1 MKTNYLKIKTLQ
13 KTIII
18 FAIIFGLGLTA
29 FIPMSSA
36 QVPYPYYPFQY
47 NLFNYGFFPL
57 VNPLFNTYQ
66 TRNAALLLGGTPGV
80 PTPGGGLTSLLLP
93 SLTPT
98 FTPTLFPTITPT
110 IATPTI
116 GITTALVLGGGGG
129 GIATTLTLLN
139 TIPLTTA
146 PSIATPT
153 IGTTTAILLGGS
165 INTTTLLLLGL
176 L

>member
-1 MKTNYLKIKTLQ
+1 MRSNYLKIKTLQ
-13 KTIII
+13 KSILIFSIII
-18 FAIIFGLGLTA
+18 GLGLTV

-36 QVPYPYYPFQY
+36 QVPYYPPFQY
-47 NLFNYGFFPL
+47 NLFNYGYFPL
-57 VNPLFNTYQ
+57 ANPLFYTYQ
-66 TRNAALLLGGTPGV
+66 TRNAAVLLGGTPGV
-80 PTPGGGLTSLLLP
+80 PTPGGGLTTLLP
-93 SLTPT
+93 TL
-98 FTPTLFPTITPT
+98 TPTLFPTLTPT
-110 IATPTI
+110 ITTPTI

-146 PSIATPT
+146 PTIATTPT

-165 INTTTLLLLGL
+165 INTTTLLYLGL

>member
-1 MKTNYLKIKTLQ
+1 MRSNYLKINTVQ
-13 KTIII
+13 KTIVIFSII
-18 FAIIFGLGLTA
+18 IGLGLTT
-29 FIPMSSA
+29 FIPMGSA
-36 QVPYPYYPFQY
+36 QAQFYPPFQY
-47 NLFNYGFFPL
+47 NLFNYGYFPL
-57 VNPLFNTYQ
+57 ANPFFYTYQ

-80 PTPGGGLTSLLLP
+80 PTPGGGLTTSLLLP
-93 SLTPT
+93 TLTPT
-98 FTPTLFPTITPT
+98 LTPTVT
-110 IATPTI
+110 TPTI
-116 GITTALVLGGGGG
+116 GVTTALILGGGGG

-146 PSIATPT
+146 PTIATTPT

>member
-1 MKTNYLKIKTLQ
+1 MKTNYLRIKTLQ

-18 FAIIFGLGLTA
+18 FGIIFGLGLTA
-29 FIPMSSA
+29 FIPMSNA
-36 QVPYPYYPFQY
+36 QIPYYPFQY
-47 NLFNYGFFPL
+47 NLFNYGYFPL

-80 PTPGGGLTSLLLP
+80 PTPGGGLTSLFLP
-93 SLTPT
+93 ALTPT
-98 FTPTLFPTITPT
+98 FTPTLFPTLTPT
-110 IATPTI
+110 ITTPTI
-116 GITTALVLGGGGG
+116 GITTALVLGGIGG
-129 GIATTLTLLN
+129 GIATALTLLN

>member
-1 MKTNYLKIKTLQ
+1 MKTTYLKLKTLQ

-29 FIPMSSA
+29 FIPMSNA
-36 QVPYPYYPFQY
+36 QIPFYPPFQY
-47 NLFNYGFFPL
+47 NLFNYGYFPL
-57 VNPLFNTYQ
+57 VNPLFYTYQ
-66 TRNAALLLGGTPGV
+66 TRNAALLLGGTPGI
-80 PTPGGGLTSLLLP
+80 PTPGGGLTSLFLP
-93 SLTPT
+93 ALTPT
-98 FTPTLFPTITPT
+98 FTPTLFPTLTPT
-110 IATPTI
+110 ITTPTI

>member
-1 MKTNYLKIKTLQ
+1 MKTNYLRIKTLQ

-18 FAIIFGLGLTA
+18 FGIIFGLGLTA
-29 FIPMSSA
+29 FISMSSA
-36 QVPYPYYPFQY
+36 QIPFYPPFQY
-47 NLFNYGFFPL
+47 NLFNYGYFPL
-57 VNPLFNTYQ
+57 ANPLFYTYQ
-66 TRNAALLLGGTPGV
+66 TRNAALLLGGTPGI
-80 PTPGGGLTSLLLP
+80 PTPGGGLSTLLLP
-93 SLTPT
+93 TLT
-98 FTPTLFPTITPT
+98 PTITPT
-110 IATPTI
+110 ITTPTI

-139 TIPLTTA
+139 TIPITTA

-165 INTTTLLLLGL
+165 VNITTLLLLGL

>member
-1 MKTNYLKIKTLQ
+1 MKTSYLKIKTLQ

-18 FAIIFGLGLTA
+18 FGIIFGLGLTA

-36 QVPYPYYPFQY
+36 QIPYYPFQY
-47 NLFNYGFFPL
+47 NLFNYGYFPL
-57 VNPLFNTYQ
+57 VNPLFNTYPA
-66 TRNAALLLGGTPGV
+66 RNAALLLGGTPGI

-98 FTPTLFPTITPT
+98 FLPTLTPTFTPTFFPTITPT
-110 IATPTI
+110 ISTPTI

-153 IGTTTAILLGGS
+153 IGTTTAILLGR
-165 INTTTLLLLGL
+165 
-176 L
+176 